1 MLGKRP
7 SDHRIFTAPTFD
19 ARSCSGYRSYWF
31 DLAAGRQRRRWRLGN
46 SDRLNLTSSSS
57 RTSCMAF
64 MSIDVTTLRRGTGV
78 IIIYLSSCESFARR
92 LRPCCS
98 ISSQRRIFILFFF
111 FFTVTFLCPQTPGTR
126 QPRDTRAS
134 WICTV
139 SLAPP
144 SHRRGLNVLL
154 LIRTW

>member
-1 MLGKRP
+1 M
-7 SDHRIFTAPTFD
+7 
-19 ARSCSGYRSYWF
+19 
-31 DLAAGRQRRRWRLGN
+31 AAGRQRRRWRLGN

-111 FFTVTFLCPQTPGTR
+111 FYRHTSLSPDPGDPTATRHARFMNMHGFARPAVTPSRFKCTAPHPDVVTGSECRRRRCVLSTTVWKAWCGQR
-126 QPRDTRAS
+126 ERE
-134 WICTV
+134 
-139 SLAPP
+139 
-144 SHRRGLNVLL
+144 RRL
-154 LIRTW
+154 